1 MANKTDSVPSQNFD
15 TQDRLITIDE
25 VLQRVSLSRA
35 TLWRLR
41 KRQKFPDP
49 VPVSPGRKLWSE
61 QALNRWIEG
70 RLSAA

>member
-1 MANKTDSVPSQNFD
+1 MPAQKDSS
-15 TQDRLITIDE
+15 QDRLITIDE
-25 VLQRVSLSRA
+25 VRARVSLSKA

-41 KRQKFPDP
+41 KRHEFPDP
-49 VPVSPGRKLWSE
+49 IPVSPGRKLWSE